1 MALGDAILESTVHS
15 RMEPCFALI
24 IPIYAETT
32 ALKMKWLKSER
43 TMYTYTMYVKR
54 GDPFT
59 VNSRQNTT

>member
-1 MALGDAILESTVHS
+1 MAHGDAILEQSTVHP

-43 TMYTYTMYVKR
+43 TMYT
-54 GDPFT
+54 
-59 VNSRQNTT
+59 